1 MHDSLS
7 IMRAVETLWGIPMSV
22 SRDLMPIASLVA
34 EQALTTSASIV
45 ERVTMGCNLELQ
57 ETGAELMKHPI
68 PEVDFL
74 EG

>member
-1 MHDSLS
+1 
-7 IMRAVETLWGIPMSV
+7 MSV
-22 SRDLMPIASLVA
+22 SRDLMPIAYLVA
-34 EQALTTSASIV
+34 EQELTTSASIYIV